1 MANPFESINKSREK
15 SEEPKTPEAQSF
27 SPEIKYEIDAVK
39 ESLVQERAE
48 NFSSAKLE
56 IINEM
61 AKAGLVDQ
69 SVYEGTKKGVE
80 SSRKHGTKVNAG
92 SDFNF
97 HCEDQNVQRKFGE
110 FIDLQSEI
118 EDGYL
123 TKEELSATISGE
135 SQLKQIE
142 TARAEMGSQS
152 KEMPEHIM
160 NLPKA
165 YEILKKRKLE
175 SVNELHNLGIKE
187 NLTDPEWAK
196 NNLGDNNLG
205 ELLRKH
211 NLFKEL
217 ANAGKA
223 KAEDEKQYFSDQRD
237 PNLDKKIDNL
247 QPLRRALAIGKINRP
262 AYERMVKSL

>member
-92 SDFNF
+92 SDFT
-97 HCEDQNVQRKFGE
+97 R
-110 FIDLQSEI
+110 
-118 EDGYL
+118 
-123 TKEELSATISGE
+123 ATI
-135 SQLKQIE
+135 
-142 TARAEMGSQS
+142 R
-152 KEMPEHIM
+152 
-160 NLPKA
+160 
-165 YEILKKRKLE
+165 
-175 SVNELHNLGIKE
+175 
-187 NLTDPEWAK
+187 
-196 NNLGDNNLG
+196 
-205 ELLRKH
+205 
-211 NLFKEL
+211 
-217 ANAGKA
+217 
-223 KAEDEKQYFSDQRD
+223 
-237 PNLDKKIDNL
+237 
-247 QPLRRALAIGKINRP
+247 
-262 AYERMVKSL
+262 